1 MRKKLIDELVAL
13 AQQVAAQTMLASGA
27 TIFGK
32 WRETQALKT
41 FLDTAKS
48 RYATSDLVA
57 HIADRLKGSASF
69 NFGGY
74 DRQAPDVNGVMAR
87 VAELDTLCAGFPD
100 VVEVKRFFYDLAEQI
115 ANASG
120 EGLFGTGERINS
132 REAIYLQTL
141 RQTLGL

>member
-1 MRKKLIDELVAL
+1 MRKKLIDELVSL
-13 AQQVAAQTMLASGA
+13 AQQVAAQAMLASGA
-27 TIFGK
+27 TIIGK

-41 FLDTAKS
+41 FLETAKN
-48 RYATSDLVA
+48 RYASSDLVA
-57 HIADRLKGSASF
+57 HIADRLKGMTGF

-74 DRQAPDVNGVMAR
+74 DHQTPDVNSVMAR

-100 VVEVKRFFYDLAEQI
+100 AFEVKRFFYDLAEQI
-115 ANASG
+115 ARASG
-120 EGLFGTGERINS
+120 EGLLGLGERINS